1 MAYRPW
7 LNIHLI
13 SDRQLHMSA
22 SDLSKKGRGIYEDP
36 AEIDPDLWS
45 ELSSRKVNEVC
56 VLASVRYDENRGCYL
71 IPFLHQTYGCYPER
85 RLIECLDGD
94 GPRELSFQF
103 YLVLLTYLLRVQPIG
118 LTGRMVTGSEI
129 KGGDFFFKGPH
140 TLFTRPLE
148 KRFGHDGQTF
158 LEAGLGLGGDETD
171 FGDVS
176 FRLWPL
182 PKIPL
187 GYILWL
193 ADEEF
198 PARVVV
204 TFDAS
209 VGKHFPLDVIW
220 ALVNQVGRALLRT
233 AERRVQSA

>member
-1 MAYRPW
+1 
-7 LNIHLI
+7 
-13 SDRQLHMSA
+13 MSK

-36 AEIDPDLWS
+36 NEIDPNLWS
-45 ELSSRKVNEVC
+45 QLSSRDVNEVC
-56 VLASVRYDENRGCYL
+56 GRADVRYDQGRGCYQ
-71 IPFLHQTYGCYPER
+71 IPFLHETYLCHPDK
-85 RLIECLDGD
+85 RLIECLDHD
-94 GPRELSFQF
+94 GLHKLSFQF
-103 YLVLLTYLLRVQPIG
+103 YLLLLTYLIRSRPIG

-129 KGGDFFFKGPH
+129 KGGDFFFRGPH
-140 TLFTRPLE
+140 VLFTRPVEE
-148 KRFGHDGQTF
+148 KFGRSARAFREVCLRLGGGQT
-158 LEAGLGLGGDETD
+158 E

-198 PARVVV
+198 PARLVV

-209 VGKHFPLDVIW
+209 IEEHFPLDVIW
-220 ALVNQVGRALLRT
+220 ALVNLVGGAILREAKRIT
-233 AERRVQSA
+233 S

>member
-1 MAYRPW
+1 
-7 LNIHLI
+7 
-13 SDRQLHMSA
+13 MSA

-36 AEIDPDLWS
+36 NEIDPNLWS
-45 ELSSRKVNEVC
+45 QLSSMDVNEVC
-56 VLASVRYDENRGCYL
+56 GRAAVRYDKGRGCYQ
-71 IPFLHQTYGCYPER
+71 IPFLHETYLCHPNK
-85 RLIECLDGD
+85 RLIEYLDYD
-94 GPRELSFQF
+94 GPHELSFQF
-103 YLVLLTYLLRVQPIG
+103 YLVLLTYLIRSRPIG

-129 KGGDFFFKGPH
+129 KGGDFFFRGPH
-140 TLFTRPLE
+140 VLFTRPLE
-148 KRFGHDGQTF
+148 EKFGRSARAFREVCLRLGGGQT
-158 LEAGLGLGGDETD
+158 E

-198 PARVVV
+198 PARLVV

-209 VGKHFPLDVIW
+209 IEEHFPLDVIW
-220 ALVNQVGRALLRT
+220 ALVNLVGGAILREAKRIT
-233 AERRVQSA
+233 S

>member
-1 MAYRPW
+1 
-7 LNIHLI
+7 
-13 SDRQLHMSA
+13 MSK

-36 AEIDPDLWS
+36 SEIDPTLWD
-45 ELSSRKVNEVC
+45 ELASMDVSEVC
-56 VLASVRYDENRGCYL
+56 GRAAVRYDQGRGCYQ
-71 IPFLHQTYGCYPER
+71 IPFLHQTYGCYPDK
-85 RLIECLDGD
+85 RLFDCLDHD
-94 GPRELSFQF
+94 GSQELSFQF
-103 YLVLLTYLLRVQPIG
+103 YLVLLTYLIRSRPIG
-118 LTGRMVTGSEI
+118 LTGRMITGGEI

-140 TLFTRPLE
+140 VLFTRPLE
-148 KRFGHDGQTF
+148 EKFGRDAQTF
-158 LEAGLGLGGDETD
+158 EKIGLRLGGCQTE

-198 PARVVV
+198 PARLVV

-209 VGKHFPLDVIW
+209 IEEHFPLDVIW
-220 ALVNQVGRALLRT
+220 ALVNLVGGAILREVKHIT
-233 AERRVQSA
+233 SE